1 MATFHDHD
9 QHVPETPTRRIPTTA
24 QQADQHAAT
33 TGGIIALV
41 CAGFALA
48 SAPLLML
55 IPYAGF
61 ISAFIAGAGAF
72 IALRSLRENTHRT
85 ALATAGLVTSVVV
98 FALLAGIA
106 TMWNAFVADPAV
118 RDYPELQEAV
128 RYAIHAIFG

>member
-9 QHVPETPTRRIPTTA
+9 QHVPQAPTRHIPTTA
-24 QQADQHAAT
+24 QRAGQGST
-33 TGGIIALV
+33 TASGVIALA

-72 IALRSLRENTHRT
+72 IAFRSLRSSTERT
-85 ALATAGLVTSVVV
+85 ALATAGLIISVVV

-106 TMWNAFVADPAV
+106 TAWNVFVADPAV
-118 RDYPELQEAV
+118 RDYPDLQEAV